1 MELSARRY
9 ADTLVLHPAGT
20 IDHVSAPA
28 FRTALDPHLTRCAP
42 DGDHVVLDFSQVP
55 YISSAGLRVLMLASK
70 QVKAQGG
77 TIAIAALQPLP
88 LEIFAISR
96 FDQVLSVF
104 STVAEALAEVSPA
117 AAAAFTRGGGA

>member
-1 MELSARRY
+1 
-9 ADTLVLHPAGT
+9 VLRPAGT
-20 IDHVSAPA
+20 IDHVSAPV
-28 FRTALDPHLTRCAP
+28 FRAALDPHLTRCAA
-42 DGDHVVLDFSQVP
+42 DGHHVVLDFSEVP

-70 QVKAQGG
+70 QAKAQGG

-96 FDQVLSVF
+96 FDQVLAVF
-104 STVAEALAEVSPA
+104 PTVAEALAEASPE

>member
-1 MELSARRY
+1 MELSPRRF
-9 ADTLVLHPAGT
+9 ADALVLRPAGT

-28 FRTALDPHLTRCAP
+28 FRAALDPHLTRCAA
-42 DGDHVVLDFSQVP
+42 DGHHVVLDFSEVP

-70 QVKAQGG
+70 QAKAQGG

-96 FDQVLSVF
+96 FDQVLAVF
-104 STVAEALAEVSPA
+104 PTVAEALAEASPA
-117 AAAAFTRGGGA
+117 AAAAFTRGGSA